1 MYGVT
6 AIQYNLH
13 IINCVPTVGP
23 DQILLQPSLLCPG
36 PAAVGE
42 AGGRVPDP
50 GVHRQRPVGDDQRGP
65 VGQHGDTLQPMGPGG
80 GGTTHQDLDGQ
91 H

>member
-6 AIQYNLH
+6 AMQYNLH
-13 IINCVPTVGP
+13 IINCVPT
-23 DQILLQPSLLCPG
+23 
-36 PAAVGE
+36 AVAE